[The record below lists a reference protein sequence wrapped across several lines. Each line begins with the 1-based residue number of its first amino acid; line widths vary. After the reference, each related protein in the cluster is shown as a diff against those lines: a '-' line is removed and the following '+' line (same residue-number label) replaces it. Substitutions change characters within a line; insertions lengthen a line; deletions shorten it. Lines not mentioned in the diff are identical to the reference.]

1 MRYRQ
6 FWFPEPMST
15 LSGVTGTQTTTDS
28 LIIDSMMS
36 TDRVVHPSPHVLR
49 LRPSND
55 LSLLPLEQST
65 LEREQAANAWQG
77 AQIAPEDALR
87 YRQEIDKADRGL
99 LVARKQSL
107 AGRARAQH
115 LQAELDHSR
124 QLSLAGP
131 AGLGVLAV
139 GLVGWFFQRRRVQQL
154 QAQVSALQQQ
164 QQHTGSTLPSL
175 LSEDV
180 PG

>member
-1 MRYRQ
+1 
-6 FWFPEPMST
+6 MST

-28 LIIDSMMS
+28 LIIDSMMP

-99 LVARKQSL
+99 LVARIMQRDL
-107 AGRARAQH
+107 VAVPEHMTVGQLIDYLRDHQDLTQDFWEVFVVDPQH
-115 LQAELDHSR
+115 KPVGTCK
-124 QLSLAGP
+124 LSWII
-131 AGLGVLAV
+131 
-139 GLVGWFFQRRRVQQL
+139 LVN
-154 QAQVSALQQQ
+154 SALQVLRVW
-164 QQHTGSTLPSL
+164 GFWR
-175 LSEDV
+175 
-180 PG
+180 